1 MKKIWFVLAVCC
13 LLISCE
19 TPDNSGNDDNNSSSG
34 RIRAPNVSKGSG
46 LYSQPFSVELTASEG
61 NSIYYS
67 IDGSMPEPDKVNN
80 KTIFKYSSAINVT
93 DRNNPIQT
101 NLLATS
107 ENSTNFYGRLDD
119 PRGDMPAIYIP
130 ANNQVPK
137 ATVIRAMAADSSG
150 TRTSDVVTRTY
161 FIGGNLADYANH
173 PIISLVTDPYNLVD
187 INSGIMVRGVSTNRW
202 DKKDSPTGTQYNFMQ
217 RGEDWERVASME
229 LFAGNTG
236 SRSVPVASN
245 VGIRIRGGWSRA
257 AGQKS
262 FNIYF
267 RGEYG
272 GLNNLT
278 NYQLIPGAVR
288 ANGTPVGTY
297 KSFMLRNGANDSE
310 YTKFYDVFLQ
320 DLLRNR
326 SFTTQAGVPCIV
338 YINGE
343 YWGPYNLQERYSD
356 NHTEY
361 KYGVNRN
368 NVISYDN
375 GAIDDGSLSDES
387 YYRNIISFKDKNM
400 SNAQNYNDFCNLFDI
415 QNFIDYF
422 AAQIYIHNEDWP
434 QNNYRLWRT
443 RTVESGNPYGD
454 TKWRWQMFDVEFAMG
469 IYSRGSTPDPFQKR
483 IINNDH
489 DNAKLFAALM
499 KNSDFK
505 RDFVNT
511 MMDLHNVDFHPDVF
525 ESKLNEYA
533 AIYKPLMG
541 DTVKG
546 YFARWGGWPDQFNN
560 KVNDARMYLRNIRSA
575 MTGIYLP
582 QHFGVSG
589 LTNVTFAAKHDN
601 NIMNT
606 LPMKINTV
614 TPIASGGTWTG
625 QYYQNNPITVTTN
638 DVSGYSFV
646 NWSVTGGA
654 ITSGNGSKIITVTLN
669 SSNAQITAN
678 YSANITVVPIT
689 SISINKNSLSL
700 SAGKSEKL
708 TASVLPL
715 DATYKTV
722 MWSSSNNNVATADQN
737 GNIRAV
743 AAGTA
748 VITAAAGSES
758 ITCTVTVTAPQPL
771 NWTTGYYTS
780 DSGAMTYENI
790 GNNEYKINIT
800 TAGTENWH
808 ATMRFSY
815 EAEATAGIR
824 YTYSF
829 YARTDSGTRNNMNI
843 QYYWTDQHGSR
854 SHGISLNDTYQHFS
868 FTGDALPTKSG
879 ANLEFQGGKQAG
891 IYYVKDVVILP
902 VD

>member
-1 MKKIWFVLAVCC
+1 MKKMCLVLITFC
-13 LLISCE
+13 LFASCKD
-19 TPDNSGNDDNNSSSG
+19 PNIGGSDNDSSSG
-34 RIRAPNVSKGSG
+34 RLRAPNISKDSG
-46 LYSQPFSVELTASEG
+46 LYSQSFSVELTASEG

-67 IDGSMPEPDKVNN
+67 IDGSVPEPDKVDN
-80 KTIFKYSSAINVT
+80 KTIFKYSSPVSIQN
-93 DRNNPIQT
+93 RNGQA
-101 NLLATS
+101 NLLATPA
-107 ENSTNFYGRLDD
+107 NSTNFYGRPDD
-119 PRGDMPAIYIP
+119 PRGNMPSIYTP
-130 ANNQVPK
+130 SDNQVPK
-137 ATVIRAMAADSSG
+137 ATVIRAMAVDSTG
-150 TRTSDVVTRTY
+150 KKKSDVVTRTY
-161 FIGGNLADYANH
+161 FIGNNLADYANH
-173 PIISLVTDPYNLVD
+173 PVISLVTDPYNLVNVD
-187 INSGIMVRGVSTNRW
+187 YGIMVRGASTNRW

-229 LFAGNTG
+229 FFAGNAS

-245 VGIRIRGGWSRA
+245 VGIRVRGGWSRA

-262 FNIYF
+262 FNVYF

-278 NYQLIPGAVR
+278 SYQLIPGAVR

-375 GAIDDGSLSDES
+375 GALDDGNPSDES
-387 YYRNIISFKDKNM
+387 HYWNMISFKDKNM
-400 SNAQNYNDFCNLFDI
+400 SSAQNYADFCKLFDI
-415 QNFIDYF
+415 QNFIEYF
-422 AAQIYIHNEDWP
+422 AAQIYIYNQDWP
-434 QNNYRLWRT
+434 HNNYRLWRT

-469 IYSRGSTPDPFQKR
+469 IYSGGSITDA
-483 IINNDH
+483 INTILYGENKND
-489 DNAKLFAALM
+489 DNNKLFAALM

-511 MMDLHNVDFHPDVF
+511 MMDLHNADFHPDVF
-525 ESKLNEYA
+525 EPKLDQYSS
-533 AIYKPLMG
+533 IYKPLMG
-541 DTVKG
+541 DYSKG

-560 KVNDARMYLRNIRSA
+560 KVNDARKYLRDIRSA

-582 QHFGVSG
+582 QYFGANG
-589 LTNVTFAAKHDN
+589 LSNVTFAAKHDN
-601 NIMNT
+601 NIINT

-614 TPIASGGTWTG
+614 TPAASGGTWTG
-625 QYYQNNPITVTTN
+625 QYFQSSPITVTAN
-638 DVSGYSFV
+638 DISGYNFV
-646 NWSVTGGA
+646 DWTVTGGV
-654 ITSGNGSKIITVTLN
+654 ITSGNGGKIITVTLN

-678 YSANITVVPIT
+678 YSANITVVPVT
-689 SISINKNSLSL
+689 SVSLNKSSLSL

-737 GNIRAV
+737 GNIKAV

-748 VITAAAGSES
+748 VITAAAGSAS
-758 ITCTVTVTAPQPL
+758 TTCTVTVTAPQPL
-771 NWTTGYYTS
+771 SWNWSYY
-780 DSGAMTYENI
+780 
-790 GNNEYKINIT
+790 GNNGAVISSQNMGEGEYSADVTKLGNN
-800 TAGTENWH
+800 NWD
-808 ATMRFSY
+808 AIMLFNY
-815 EAEATAGIR
+815 QGEAKANTR
-824 YTYSF
+824 YKYSF
-829 YARTDSGTRNNMNI
+829 YAKTESGTRNNMYI
-843 QYYWTDQHGSR
+843 QYYWTNEHGSKGENCTLT
-854 SHGISLNDTYQHFS
+854 STYQHFE
-868 FTGDALPTKSG
+868 FIGDALPTSEG
-879 ANLEFQGGKQAG
+879 SELQFQAG
-891 IYYVKDVVILP
+891 GQLGKFYVKDVVIIP